1 MATWHQASVLVPF
14 FSNSICSPCV
24 SVTLQKLL
32 QYFKLFSVTVDMVT
46 SDLQCYYCKKI
57 INLLKAQMIFQH
69 FLAIKIFKEGIYIVF
84 FRHNATA
91 HLCIVQT

>member
-1 MATWHQASVLVPF
+1 MATWHQASVLCCF
-14 FSNSICSPCV
+14 FQQHLFTLCLCHIAEV
-24 SVTLQKLL
+24 VTIFQT
-32 QYFKLFSVTVDMVT
+32 FSVTVDMVT
-46 SDLQCYYCKKI
+46 SDLRVVTIAKRLQF
-57 INLLKAQMIFQH
+57 AEGSDEIFQH